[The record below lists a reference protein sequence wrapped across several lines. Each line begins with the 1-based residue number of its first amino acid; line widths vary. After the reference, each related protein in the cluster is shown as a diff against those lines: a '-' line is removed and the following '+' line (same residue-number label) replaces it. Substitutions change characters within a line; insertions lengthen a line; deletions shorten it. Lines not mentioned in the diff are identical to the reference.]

1 MFEFFEDNRNH
12 RFFGRDMIYHYTSM
26 ETAIEYILAEEQLR
40 FSSFRK
46 VNDPSER
53 GIKSLSY
60 VYSERGSLN
69 TLRRKDIELE
79 NRIQKNENDLE
90 LMNRIRLDE
99 CKLLCF
105 SQNDDKIML
114 SGSSL
119 IDMKK
124 YYRSGFFKPRMWA
137 QYGDKSQGVC
147 IAISKEKLANEIKK
161 SYPSFIL
168 YRSQVN
174 YSDSIEKVR
183 MAHKLKNNPDSIG
196 NFREYYINTH
206 VKNNRNEMFFSKNED
221 WKDENE
227 YRYLLITDN
236 KKRDYYINI
245 SSSIEAVF
253 CGIYFRDVYK
263 ESLLQYTRYLNI
275 DVYKL
280 SLEDGLPSVNKVL

>member
-1 MFEFFEDNRNH
+1 MFEFFEDKNNH

-26 ETAIEYILAEEQLR
+26 ETAIEYILAEDQLR

-46 VNDPSER
+46 VNDPIEK
-53 GIKSLSY
+53 GIKSLGY
-60 VYSERGSLN
+60 IYSGIPDLN
-69 TLRRKDIELE
+69 TLRRKEIELE
-79 NRIQKNENDLE
+79 NRLQKNENDLE
-90 LMNRIRLDE
+90 MMNKIRLDE

-114 SGSSL
+114 SGSSH

-147 IAISKEKLANEIKK
+147 IAISREKLANEIKK
-161 SYPSFIL
+161 MYPNFIL
-168 YRSQVN
+168 YKSQVI

-183 MAHKLKNNPDSIG
+183 MAHQLKINPDTIG
-196 NFREYYINTH
+196 DFREYYINTH

-236 KKRDYYINI
+236 KKKDYYINI

-253 CGIYFRDVYK
+253 CGVDFRDVYK
-263 ESLLQYTRYLNI
+263 KSLLQYTNYLNI
-275 DVYKL
+275 DAYKL
-280 SLEDGLPSVNKVL
+280 SLYDGIPSVNKVL